1 MGCVKAAWRS
11 AKPPDVPTTV
21 DMTVVWKGPTS
32 MLRSLNPPKYGR
44 ASATSGSVSDAVIV
58 SVMKSWV
65 IKFTM
70 SVVRARGEKNGM
82 SLCLAS

>member
-1 MGCVKAAWRS
+1 
-11 AKPPDVPTTV
+11 
-21 DMTVVWKGPTS
+21 